1 MAASQ
6 TKEFAVFIT
15 TAHLDKLC
23 CKSPVKLDEVLFPSQ
38 ILVLRALF
46 PPSFLIQKE
55 HSFSYSMSQKAQIV
69 KSVFGGDQS

>member
-6 TKEFAVFIT
+6 TKEFAVFTT

-23 CKSPVKLDEVLFPSQ
+23 CKSLVKLDEVLFPSQ

-46 PPSFLIQKE
+46 PLLFDSE
-55 HSFSYSMSQKAQIV
+55 RAFSL
-69 KSVFGGDQS
+69 VFHEPEGTDCQVCVWR